1 MTKRI
6 GKELKAEEKERLFV
20 LTDKAAGDITD
31 SLNADET
38 IIDIRLM
45 IT

>member
-6 GKELKAEEKERLFV
+6 GKERKAAEKERLFV
-20 LTDKAAGDITD
+20 LTDKATGDITVK
-31 SLNADET
+31 LNADET